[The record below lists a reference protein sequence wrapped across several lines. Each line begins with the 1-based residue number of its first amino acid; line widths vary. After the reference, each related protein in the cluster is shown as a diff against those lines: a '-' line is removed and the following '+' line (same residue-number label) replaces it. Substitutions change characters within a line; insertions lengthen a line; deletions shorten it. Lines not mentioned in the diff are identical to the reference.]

1 MNTRDENFDPYVCER
16 LSAANNGNAKAQYDL
31 GLLFATGQGVSQN
44 LVEAHKWFNLA
55 ALSGMQRAQVD
66 CSEVARDMSKRDL
79 QLALRS
85 AREWQTKH

>member
-1 MNTRDENFDPYVCER
+1 MKARDENFDPYVCER
-16 LSAANNGNAKAQYDL
+16 LIAANKGNAKAQYDL

-55 ALSGMQRAQVD
+55 AVSGMRRAKVD
-66 CSEVARDMSKRDL
+66 CNEIARDMSARDL